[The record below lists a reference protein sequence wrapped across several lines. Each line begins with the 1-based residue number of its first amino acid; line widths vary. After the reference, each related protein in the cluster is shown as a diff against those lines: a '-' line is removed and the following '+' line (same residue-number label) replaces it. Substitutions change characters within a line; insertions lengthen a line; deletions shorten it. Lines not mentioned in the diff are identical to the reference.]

1 MKMKMKIFTSTMF
14 TFITLAIFG
23 QTIPV
28 STEPELKNVVLEE
41 YTGIYCTYCP
51 DGHAIAAAIQENN
64 PGRVNLINIHVG
76 GYSNPS
82 GGDPDFRTPFGTAIA
97 AEAGVPFY
105 PSGSINRRSWNG
117 GASAIGRGE
126 WNSKANIIMDEV
138 SNVNVGVEA
147 DINVQNN
154 LLTVHVEAY
163 YTSDSTDNTNFL
175 NIALLQNNTLGP
187 QTGGGQGDEYNHMH
201 RLVWLITGQ
210 WGETISTTTAGTFI
224 DETYTY
230 SIPDN
235 YNGVATNIA
244 NLEVVAFITETHQDA
259 PSGARAYPA
268 YSNFEYGNNARIKYV
283 NNILPQCGFDIT
295 PTVNIENF
303 GENELTDIEIT
314 YSVNGGSTQVYN
326 WNGLL
331 FSLQNESIELPAIS
345 YTTEEINTI
354 NISISDDDDNT
365 DNQIAY
371 EFNIAEEFSNTVN
384 LILNTDNAGSQCTWD
399 LTNSNGEVLY
409 SGGPYENN
417 ENIQETFELVHDCY
431 KFRIFDSAG
440 NGGGS
445 IVLYDSE
452 NEIVYSSAGNYD
464 EGDEVSFRTMENL
477 SINDNNLQNV
487 IIYPNPTK
495 SILNIENAENSMIE
509 IYDLLGRVVLSEN
522 NISLNKQLNVS
533 SLSIGTYL
541 IKISNNGQI
550 KTDKFIINR

>member
-1 MKMKMKIFTSTMF
+1 MKNKLLASIMF
-14 TFITLAIFG
+14 ALISLGMFG
-23 QTIPV
+23 QGIPV

-97 AEAGVPFY
+97 NEAGVPFY

-126 WNSKANIIMDEV
+126 WTSKANIIMDEV

>member
-97 AEAGVPFY
+97 NEAGVPFY